1 MKSPYTFFAEA
12 RLARASLSALGAADA
27 ADLREYPGKRGER
40 AHRRL
45 HREIGKLLKGRLSK
59 TGAELAVGMNE
70 AKEDDAARTARR
82 DAEGVAFRK
91 WDREV
96 AMLSGAARRNRK
108 PADVRKCAHAVA
120 TREALS
126 SGSSLLDPYHQGH
139 EYWQA
144 VLEYAY
150 FTDMLSALAR
160 GGGYT
165 RPFPS
170 GRKLPSQLVFPVPRG
185 TPIRTR
191 EPLIPKLNQF
201 DKSVAADIQDTD
213 LDTEHFDPMAL

>member
-1 MKSPYTFFAEA
+1 MKAPHQFFAEA
-12 RLARASLSALGAADA
+12 RHALAAVRAANAE
-27 ADLREYPGKRGER
+27 DLKEYPGKRGER

-45 HREIGKLLKGRLSK
+45 HREIGKLLKGK
-59 TGAELAVGMNE
+59 MNE
-70 AKEDDAARTARR
+70 ARADGKAVTARR

-96 AMLSGAARRNRK
+96 AMLSGAARRTRK

-126 SGSSLLDPYHQGH
+126 SGSSLMDSYHQGH

-150 FTDMLSALAR
+150 FTDMLGALAR
-160 GGGYT
+160 GDGYT